1 MRRTQRVTSYVTLF
15 LLLIGGVGLMVLF
28 LVQDGFIEFA
38 EGFVNATI
46 APNLPVIGGVSAV
59 LFLITFYL
67 ILRTQF
73 RV

>member
-1 MRRTQRVTSYVTLF
+1 VTLF

-28 LVQDGFIEFA
+28 LVQDGFIELA

-59 LFLITFYL
+59 LFLITF
-67 ILRTQF
+67 
-73 RV
+73 